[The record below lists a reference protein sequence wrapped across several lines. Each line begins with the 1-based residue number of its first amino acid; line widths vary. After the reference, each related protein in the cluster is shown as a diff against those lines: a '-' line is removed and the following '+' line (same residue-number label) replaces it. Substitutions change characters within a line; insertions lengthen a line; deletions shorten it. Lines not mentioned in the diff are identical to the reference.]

1 MGHRFFS
8 GLILLGRECAKD
20 NEHGVI
26 NANGVIEE
34 CVNFLLHKVNGFWGQ
49 QGGVVG
55 VVGILDS
62 GAVGGGF
69 LDMGGI
75 LWARRLGVL
84 ELV

>member
-1 MGHRFFS
+1 MCQGQRAWCDQRQ
-8 GLILLGRECAKD
+8 LC
-20 NEHGVI
+20 N
-26 NANGVIEE
+26 EE
-34 CVNFLLHKVNGFWGQ
+34 CVDFLLHKVNGFWGQ